1 MLEEILDQR
10 VPLVS
15 PEMPVPKD
23 VKVIRDLQALLVL
36 LVLKDLKEAWA

>member
-15 PEMPVPKD
+15 PEMLVPKD
-23 VKVIRDLQALLVL
+23 VKVTRDLQALLVL
-36 LVLKDLKEAWA
+36 LALKDLKAAWA